1 MHVTNS
7 LLRIHCSHFNQFQ
20 SRWYYYNLF
29 RRWQMGEGGNT
40 VGDSPV
46 ETSLERVEAL
56 LEAARYDDM
65 DDLKSLE
72 SAGLSLD
79 SKGSPRPNSQGG
91 LGRLCK
97 PAGIRSGRRW
107 GAFFLEE
114 VKGRLELVS
123 TWVAI
128 PDIGSVGETCG
139 SVGDKLR
146 DKEGLPSKT
155 SLSILVE
162 MTVAEAP
169 PPCGFGKRVPRTQGR
184 P

>member
-7 LLRIHCSHFNQFQ
+7 LLRIHCSHFDQFHGGGK
-20 SRWYYYNLF
+20 WGK
-29 RRWQMGEGGNT
+29 GEIQL
-40 VGDSPV
+40 VI
-46 ETSLERVEAL
+46 LQL
-56 LEAARYDDM
+56 LGTM
-65 DDLKSLE
+65 TLCLSDDLKSLE

-79 SKGSPRPNSQGG
+79 SK
-91 LGRLCK
+91 
-97 PAGIRSGRRW
+97 
-107 GAFFLEE
+107 
-114 VKGRLELVS
+114 LVS

-169 PPCGFGKRVPRTQGR
+169 PLHGFGKRVPRTQGR